1 MFVLLS
7 CQLAQ
12 GCAAGQRSLSELQV
26 VPKAPSLQH
35 RQCLAPAGWTPK
47 IPKHLQGGPDAWRTP
62 SFGLQELP
70 DTGAPAASPSSPRK
84 TIGLNFRGVN
94 WPFCLNEM
102 CHRLPRSSPSLENK
116 ARLWAGGT
124 SIPQFPWTQYP
135 TPTPTTGS
143 APNRAL
149 TAQAYRK
156 DALNSNANPNFGR
169 NSTKGEVFPTK
180 PPPFSPQGALTST
193 AQRQLFS
200 CAKSHRG
207 TSSVTSAELGRRPAG
222 RCLDQPSCPAAD
234 PAGFVSPPCPG
245 GEISLQQGR
254 SKRSVLSLCIRHL

>member
-1 MFVLLS
+1 MSGS
-7 CQLAQ
+7 CWAD
-12 GCAAGQRSLSELQV
+12 SKY
-26 VPKAPSLQH
+26 PKASSG
-35 RQCLAPAGWTPK
+35 RK
-47 IPKHLQGGPDAWRTP
+47 GPGAWRTP

-70 DTGAPAASPSSPRK
+70 DTGAPAASPSSLRK
-84 TIGLNFRGVN
+84 TIGLIFRGVN
-94 WPFCLNEM
+94 WPFWVSRCLNEM
-102 CHRLPRSSPSLENK
+102 CHQLPPSSPSLENK

-124 SIPQFPWTQYP
+124 SIPQSLWPLY
-135 TPTPTTGS
+135 PTPTTGS

-149 TAQAYRK
+149 TVHEYRK
-156 DALNSNANPNFGR
+156 DTLNSNANPNFGC
-169 NSTKGEVFPTK
+169 NSTKDEVFPTK
-180 PPPFSPQGALTST
+180 PPLFSPQGALTST

-207 TSSVTSAELGRRPAG
+207 TSSVTSAELGRRLAG